1 VITRPLE
8 YVTGLQKRDVSDI
21 ELVVIHCTELPDLAT
36 AREFGQRIHHTGSQ
50 TGNSGHF
57 YIDRDGTTEQWVPI
71 DRVAHHVRG
80 FNENSIGIELVNT
93 GRFPDWF
100 NSRNQQM
107 TEAYPN
113 AQLSALVQLLTS
125 VQKLLSGIK
134 LRIAGHEALDTEL
147 LPASD
152 NPKIMVRRK
161 CDPGPMFPWDRVLTD
176 TGIELYQPALR

>member
-1 VITRPLE
+1 
-8 YVTGLQKRDVSDI
+8 
-21 ELVVIHCTELPDLAT
+21 VVIHCTELPDLAT
-36 AREFGQRIHHTGSQ
+36 AREFGQRIHHAGSQ

-57 YIDRDGTTEQWVPI
+57 YIDRDGSTEQWVPI

-80 FNENSIGIELVNT
+80 FNENSIGVELVNT

-100 NSRNQQM
+100 DSRSQQM
-107 TEAYPN
+107 AEAYPD

-125 VQKLLSGIK
+125 VQKLLSGNR
-134 LRIAGHEALDTEL
+134 LRIAGHETLDTEL

-161 CDPGPMFPWDRVLTD
+161 CDPGPMFPWDRVLAD
-176 TGIELYQPALR
+176 TGIDLYQPAPF